1 MRDKEL
7 KSDPSKDEE
16 SDPDLARA
24 KDLIALHADVK
35 LTHQEGT
42 DKAQPP
48 GITIAKSD
56 QQIKLFAPRG
66 IAATA
71 EESPEAGI

>member
-42 DKAQPP
+42 DKALND
-48 GITIAKSD
+48 A
-56 QQIKLFAPRG
+56 R
-66 IAATA
+66 
-71 EESPEAGI
+71 EAVQRVLSTL